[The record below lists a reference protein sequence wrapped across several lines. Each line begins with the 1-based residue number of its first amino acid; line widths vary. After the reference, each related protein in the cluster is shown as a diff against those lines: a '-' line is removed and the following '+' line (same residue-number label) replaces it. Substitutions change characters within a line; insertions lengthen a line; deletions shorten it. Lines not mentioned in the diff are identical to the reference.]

1 MSPQDNWQ
9 SRFLVPRGFFT
20 PARRIVNFLVAR
32 LPAPAQKLAVSAL
45 HRVAGRWP
53 ALMRLVGM
61 VPRGAHTN
69 GAPPPVVSNGV
80 SDDVTRQE
88 TLSRLRG
95 ADDYADRARAAG
107 ALAHANDAE
116 ATAALVAALRDR
128 SSEVAAQAAEALG
141 HHRNAIATA
150 ALRGALENRDGFHSP
165 ETRAAA
171 VRALGSLLPESEAGV
186 LASAV
191 ADVDAT
197 VSLSAIAALADRDER
212 TSAQALIGVL
222 ENRAGFYL
230 PLTRQAAARALFRL
244 QHCDA
249 ARVRGILEGEMDQT
263 VREELQLIASR

>member
-1 MSPQDNWQ
+1 MPWASWPPQSSDAPFDLEELTVGELSGPERFATRCPRSKPRIAPQDLSHGQ
-9 SRFLVPRGFFT
+9 PST
-20 PARRIVNFLVAR
+20 IDH
-32 LPAPAQKLAVSAL
+32 KAVKTLESAL
-45 HRVAGRWP
+45 GDASISV
-53 ALMRLVGM
+53 RLQ
-61 VPRGAHTN
+61 ATL
-69 GAPPPVVSNGV
+69 A
-80 SDDVTRQE
+80 
-88 TLSRLRG
+88 LSRIG
-95 ADDYADRARAAG
+95 P
-107 ALAHANDAE
+107 
-116 ATAALVAALRDR
+116 VAAITVPSLIACLKDADETVRC
-128 SSEVAAQAAEALG
+128 QAAEALG

-165 ETRAAA
+165 ETRASA
-171 VRALGSLLPESEAGV
+171 VRAIGSLLPESEAGV

-244 QHCDA
+244 RHCDT